1 MAQPDDF
8 AQWEADSVP
17 PVEAPADDA
26 HSPSGWDEALTSMEH
41 DLQGALATIDP
52 VPWRP
57 PIALGPIPP
66 ELMERAA
73 RILEAQMHTIRYLED
88 VRQTTAKH
96 LAAVR
101 AVPATEVGP
110 HPVYFDLIG

>member
-8 AQWEADSVP
+8 DQWEAD
-17 PVEAPADDA
+17 APSDESHSPTGWDDA
-26 HSPSGWDEALTSMEH
+26 LTQMEH

-101 AVPATEVGP
+101 AVPAAEPGP